1 MDTHAELDR
10 ISAQKDSEGKAIPS
24 SDYNSFVNELKGKT
38 ILITG
43 GARRLGKA
51 IALAAADAGAQVAL
65 TYLSS
70 ASQAQHT
77 LAEITKGGAQGVIV
91 PCDVRREESVAL
103 AVAKVLEKFGRLDVL
118 VNNAGMF
125 AGARFEEITAEQWD
139 NMFAANVRGP
149 FLMSK
154 HCVPAL
160 RKTGGRIIHMG
171 SLGGSK
177 PWATHA
183 HYCSSK
189 AALHML
195 TRVMAKAL
203 APEIAVNCVA
213 PGMIDAMIDASEG
226 GGDGELLKRLAAK
239 TPMGRNGT
247 ADDIVNAVMY
257 FATASHFI
265 TGQILTVDGG
275 LGL

>member
-1 MDTHAELDR
+1 MPIVSQIPVSQL
-10 ISAQKDSEGKAIPS
+10 KDKA
-24 SDYNSFVNELKGKT
+24 VLV
-38 ILITG
+38 TG

-70 ASQAQHT
+70 VSQARHT
-77 LAEITKGGAQGVIV
+77 LEEIHKRGGKGLIV
-91 PCDVRREESVAL
+91 PCDVRKEESVAL
-103 AVAKVLEKFGRLDVL
+103 AVSQVAQTFGRLDVL

-125 AGARFEEITAEQWD
+125 AAARFEDITVQEWD
-139 NMFAANVRGP
+139 DIFAANVRGP

-154 HCVPAL
+154 HCIPLL
-160 RKTGGRIIHMG
+160 RKNSGRIIHMG
-171 SLGGSK
+171 SLGGDK
-177 PWATHA
+177 PWARHA

-195 TRVMAKAL
+195 TRAMAKAL
-203 APEIAVNCVA
+203 APQIAVNCVA
-213 PGMIDAMIDASEG
+213 PGMINAMVDAADDSG
-226 GGDGELLKRLAAK
+226 NRELLDRLAAK
-239 TPMGRNGT
+239 TPMARNGT
-247 ADDIVNAVMY
+247 AEDIVNAVMY

>member
-1 MDTHAELDR
+1 MPIVSQ
-10 ISAQKDSEGKAIPS
+10 ISVSQLKD
-24 SDYNSFVNELKGKT
+24 KT
-38 ILITG
+38 VLVTG

-51 IALAAADAGAQVAL
+51 IALAAADAGAHVAL

-70 ASQAQHT
+70 VSQARHT
-77 LAEITKGGAQGVIV
+77 LEEIHKRGGKGLIV
-91 PCDVRREESVAL
+91 PCDVGKEESVAL
-103 AVAKVLEKFGRLDVL
+103 AVSKVAETFGRLDVL

-125 AGARFEEITAEQWD
+125 ATARFEEITVQAWD
-139 NMFAANVRGP
+139 DIFAANVRGP

-154 HCVPAL
+154 HCVPWL
-160 RKTGGRIIHMG
+160 RKNDGRIVHMG
-171 SLGGSK
+171 SLGGNK

-213 PGMIDAMIDASEG
+213 PGMINAAV
-226 GGDGELLKRLAAK
+226 DGAESSRNRELLERLAAK
-239 TPMGRNGT
+239 TPMGRNGS
-247 ADDIVNAVMY
+247 AGDIVDAVMY

-265 TGQILTVDGG
+265 TGQVLTVDGG
-275 LGL
+275 LGLQ

>member
-1 MDTHAELDR
+1 M
-10 ISAQKDSEGKAIPS
+10 
-24 SDYNSFVNELKGKT
+24 NELKGKSV
-38 ILITG
+38 LITG

-70 ASQAQHT
+70 VSQARHT
-77 LAEITKGGAQGVIV
+77 LEEINKRGGNGLIV
-91 PCDVRREESVAL
+91 PCDVRKEESVAL
-103 AVAKVLEKFGRLDVL
+103 AVSKLAETFGRLDVL

-125 AGARFEEITAEQWD
+125 AAARFEEITVQEWD
-139 NMFAANVRGP
+139 DIFAANVRGP

-154 HCVPAL
+154 HCVPLL
-160 RKTGGRIIHMG
+160 RKSAGRIIHMG
-171 SLGGSK
+171 SLGGNK
-177 PWATHA
+177 PWAMHA
-183 HYCSSK
+183 PYCSSK

-195 TRVMAKAL
+195 TRAMAKAL

-213 PGMIDAMIDASEG
+213 PGMINAMVDATENTRDHEMLE
-226 GGDGELLKRLAAK
+226 RLAAK

-247 ADDIVNAVMY
+247 ADDVVNAVMY

-265 TGQILTVDGG
+265 TGQVLTVDGG
-275 LGL
+275 LGLG

>member
-1 MDTHAELDR
+1 VD
-10 ISAQKDSEGKAIPS
+10 
-24 SDYNSFVNELKGKT
+24 ELKGKAV
-38 ILITG
+38 LITG

-51 IALAAADAGAQVAL
+51 IALAAAGAGAQVAL

-70 ASQAQHT
+70 ASQAEQT
-77 LAEITKGGAQGVIV
+77 LAEITKKGAHGMIV
-91 PCDVRREESVAL
+91 PCDVRREESVVL
-103 AVAKVLEKFGRLDVL
+103 AVSKILEKFSRLDVL

-125 AGARFEEITAEQWD
+125 AGARFEEITTEQWD
-139 NMFAANVRGP
+139 NIFAANVRGP
-149 FLMSK
+149 FLMSQ
-154 HCVPAL
+154 HCLPAL
-160 RKTGGRIIHMG
+160 RKTRGRIIHMG
-171 SLGGSK
+171 SLGGNK

-195 TRVMAKAL
+195 TRAMAKAL

-213 PGMIDAMIDASEG
+213 PGMIDAMIDTAEG
-226 GGDGELLKRLAAK
+226 GGNHELLERLAAK

-247 ADDIVNAVMY
+247 SADIVNAVMY

>member
-1 MDTHAELDR
+1 MPIVNQLWV
-10 ISAQKDSEGKAIPS
+10 SQLKDKAIL
-24 SDYNSFVNELKGKT
+24 V
-38 ILITG
+38 TG

-51 IALAAADAGAQVAL
+51 IVLAAADAGAHVAL

-70 ASQAQHT
+70 VSQARHT
-77 LAEITKGGAQGVIV
+77 LEEIHKRAGKGLIV
-91 PCDVRREESVAL
+91 PCDVRKEESVAL
-103 AVAKVLEKFGRLDVL
+103 AVSKVVETFGRLDVL

-125 AGARFEEITAEQWD
+125 AGARFEEITVQEWD
-139 NMFAANVRGP
+139 DIFAANVRGP

-154 HCVPAL
+154 HCVPVL
-160 RKTGGRIIHMG
+160 RKNGGRIIHMG
-171 SLGGSK
+171 SLGGNK
-177 PWATHA
+177 PWVRHA

-213 PGMIDAMIDASEG
+213 PGMIDATLDAAESRG
-226 GGDGELLKRLAAK
+226 NRQLLERVAAK

-257 FATASHFI
+257 FATASRFI
-265 TGQILTVDGG
+265 TGQVLTVDGG

>member
-1 MDTHAELDR
+1 MPIVSQ
-10 ISAQKDSEGKAIPS
+10 ISVSQLKD
-24 SDYNSFVNELKGKT
+24 KT
-38 ILITG
+38 VLVTG

-51 IALAAADAGAQVAL
+51 IALAAADAGAHVAL

-70 ASQAQHT
+70 VSQARHT
-77 LAEITKGGAQGVIV
+77 LEEIHKRRGKCLIV
-91 PCDVRREESVAL
+91 PCDVGKEESVAL
-103 AVAKVLEKFGRLDVL
+103 AVSKVAETFGRLDVL

-125 AGARFEEITAEQWD
+125 ATARFEEITVQEWD
-139 NMFAANVRGP
+139 DIFAANVRGP

-154 HCVPAL
+154 HCVPLL
-160 RKTGGRIIHMG
+160 RKSGGRIIHMG
-171 SLGGSK
+171 SLGGNK

-213 PGMIDAMIDASEG
+213 PGMINAMVDAAESSG
-226 GGDGELLKRLAAK
+226 NRELRERLAAK
-239 TPMGRNGT
+239 TPMRRNGT
-247 ADDIVNAVMY
+247 ADDIVSAVMY

-265 TGQILTVDGG
+265 TGQVLTVDGG

>member
-1 MDTHAELDR
+1 MPIVSQLWASQLKE
-10 ISAQKDSEGKAIPS
+10 KAIL
-24 SDYNSFVNELKGKT
+24 V
-38 ILITG
+38 TG

-70 ASQAQHT
+70 VSQARHT
-77 LAEITKGGAQGVIV
+77 LEEINKRGGKGLIV
-91 PCDVRREESVAL
+91 PCDVRKEESVAL
-103 AVAKVLEKFGRLDVL
+103 AVSKVEETFGRLDVL

-125 AGARFEEITAEQWD
+125 AAARFEEITVQEWD
-139 NMFAANVRGP
+139 DTFAANVRGP

-154 HCVPAL
+154 HCVPLL
-160 RKTGGRIIHMG
+160 RKTSGRIIHMG
-171 SLGGSK
+171 SLGGDK
-177 PWATHA
+177 AWARHA

-189 AALHML
+189 AGLHML

-213 PGMIDAMIDASEG
+213 PGMINAMVDASENRG
-226 GGDGELLKRLAAK
+226 NTELLDRLAAK

>member
-1 MDTHAELDR
+1 MP
-10 ISAQKDSEGKAIPS
+10 IVSQ
-24 SDYNSFVNELKGKT
+24 LKNKT
-38 ILITG
+38 ILVTG

-51 IALAAADAGAQVAL
+51 IALAAAGAGANVAI

-70 ASQAQHT
+70 VSQAR
-77 LAEITKGGAQGVIV
+77 LALEEINQRGGKGLIV
-91 PCDVRREESVAL
+91 PCDVRKEESAAL
-103 AVAKVLEKFGRLDVL
+103 AVNKVADTFGGLDVL

-125 AGARFEEITAEQWD
+125 ASARFDEITVQEWD
-139 NMFAANVRGP
+139 DMFAANVRGP

-154 HCVPAL
+154 LGLPFL
-160 RKTGGRIIHMG
+160 RKTAGRIIHMG
-171 SLGGSK
+171 SLGGHK

-213 PGMIDAMIDASEG
+213 PGMIDTVIDAPESG
-226 GGDGELLKRLAAK
+226 GNHELLERLAAK
-239 TPMGRNGT
+239 TPMRRNGT
-247 ADDIVNAVMY
+247 TDDVVDAVMY

>member
-1 MDTHAELDR
+1 
-10 ISAQKDSEGKAIPS
+10 
-24 SDYNSFVNELKGKT
+24 V
-38 ILITG
+38 TG

-51 IALAAADAGAQVAL
+51 IALAAADAGAQVAF

-70 ASQAQHT
+70 ASQARHT
-77 LAEITKGGAQGVIV
+77 AEEIAKRGGNSLMV
-91 PCDVRREESVAL
+91 PCDVRKEESVAL
-103 AVAKVLEKFGRLDVL
+103 AVKSVVEKYGRLDVL
-118 VNNAGMF
+118 INNAGMF
-125 AGARFEEITAEQWD
+125 SSAKFEDIKVEDWD
-139 NMFAANVRGP
+139 EVFAANVRGP

-160 RKTGGRIIHMG
+160 RKAGGRIIHMG
-171 SLGGSK
+171 SLGGNK

-213 PGMIDAMIDASEG
+213 PGMIDVMS
-226 GGDGELLKRLAAK
+226 DGPEKSGNHELLDRVAAK
-239 TPMGRNGT
+239 TPMRRNGN
-247 ADDIVNAVMY
+247 ADDVVNAVMY
-257 FATASHFI
+257 FATASTFV

-275 LGL
+275 LGLS